1 MKYFFLI
8 SLWMVLID
16 ELSADAL
23 VIASGESFCVDSLD
37 IDEIR
42 GIYLAKKFRVSGHK
56 IIPVHLG
63 IDHPLR
69 LRFEHSIVNEERESL
84 SHIWLQAH
92 YLGHRAPTVFKS
104 QETVAEFLSKVKDS
118 LGYVE
123 ESTAQKYHLKILY
136 RGHE

>member
-8 SLWMVLID
+8 SLWIGLI
-16 ELSADAL
+16 EEVSADAL
-23 VIASGESFCVDSLD
+23 VVASGENFCVDSLD

-42 GIYLAKKFRVSGHK
+42 GIYLAKKFRVGGHK

-63 IDHPLR
+63 IDNPLR
-69 LRFEHSIVNEERESL
+69 LRFEHNIVNEERESL

-92 YLGHRAPTVFKS
+92 YLGHRVPTVFKS
-104 QETVAEFLSKVKDS
+104 QETVAEFLSKMKNS
-118 LGYVE
+118 LGYLE

-136 RGHE
+136 RERE

>member
-8 SLWMVLID
+8 SLWIVFIE
-16 ELSADAL
+16 ELSADTL
-23 VIASGESFCVDSLD
+23 VVVSGDNFCVDSLD

-42 GIYLAKKFRVSGHK
+42 GIYLAKRFRIDGQK

-63 IDHPLR
+63 IDNPLR
-69 LRFEHSIVNEERESL
+69 LRFEHNIVNEERDVL
-84 SHIWLQAH
+84 SQVWLQAH

-104 QETVAEFLSKVKDS
+104 QETVAEFLSKVKNS

-136 RGHE
+136 RERE